1 MKLGEIMPTKEKL
14 PYGSWPSPI
23 TARLVSTSGSGHAA
37 LPREVQVDPTG
48 VYWIE
53 ARPEEGGRYVI
64 QHLDPLGSTN
74 TITPE
79 GFSVRTRVHEYG
91 GGSFLLWQGTIF
103 FSNESDQR
111 LYRQDPSSLPK
122 PITPL
127 ADQGEHLRYANG
139 CITPDGKS
147 LIYVCEQHATDGK
160 VHNFLIKLSPDG
172 SDAPITLHAEH
183 DFYANPRISPDGKKL
198 IWLTW
203 DHPQMPWDGTD
214 LWLAELNSDQ
224 LGKVAHIVGGQK
236 ESIFQPD
243 WGLNGEIYF
252 VSDKT
257 GWWNIYRTKDTE
269 IEALTETELEFGVPM
284 WSLADRSY
292 VLVQDDYIVGFYKD
306 NGSPG
311 IAIIDLNTGT
321 MQQLQG
327 DFNYMVPS
335 IDAGPD
341 QRVWFLAGS
350 PHTFPGLTYLDLE
363 TGALERVLEVRDFDF
378 PREYVSIPEQITFKS
393 PSGGLSYAYYYLP
406 THPNLTG
413 MDSELA
419 PLIVMGHGG
428 PTGAARPYL
437 NLEVQFWTSRGFA
450 VVDVDYSGSVGYGR
464 SYRERLRG
472 QFGIADVADCVEAAR
487 HLAET
492 GRADPDRLLITG
504 GSAGGYIVL
513 CALTG
518 YDVFSAGASYY
529 GIADLLVLAQ
539 DSHKFESMY
548 EISLI
553 GPYPEYAETYHQRSP
568 LNYADKLNCPVI
580 LFQGLEDRV
589 VPPSQS
595 EIFVDALK
603 KNGIQ
608 HKYIT
613 FEGEGHG
620 FRRSENIQIA
630 FEEELAFYRDVLGI

>member
-1 MKLGEIMPTKEKL
+1 MNLGEIMPTKKKL
-14 PYGSWPSPI
+14 AYGSWPSPI
-23 TARLVSTSGSGHAA
+23 TARLVSTSGTGHAA

-64 QHLDPLGSTN
+64 QHLDPSGSTN
-74 TITPE
+74 TVTPR

-122 PITPL
+122 PITQL
-127 ADQGEHLRYANG
+127 ADPEEHFRYANG

-147 LIYVCEQHATDGK
+147 IISVCERHAADGK
-160 VHNFLIKLSPDG
+160 VHNYLIQLSTDG
-172 SDAPITLHAEH
+172 H
-183 DFYANPRISPDGKKL
+183 DEPVSPDGKKL

-214 LWLAELNSDQ
+214 LWLAALDSEK
-224 LGKVAHIVGGQK
+224 LGKASHIAGGLK
-236 ESIFQPD
+236 ESIFQPE
-243 WGLNGEIYF
+243 WSSGGEIFF
-252 VSDKT
+252 VSDRT
-257 GWWNIYRTKDTE
+257 GWWNIYRMRGRNDTE
-269 IEALTETELEFGVPM
+269 AMTEGEIEFGVPM
-284 WSLADRSY
+284 WSLAAKSY
-292 VLVQDDYIVGFYKD
+292 TLVQADHIVGLYKD
-306 NGSPG
+306 NGIPG
-311 IAIIDLNTGT
+311 IAIIDLKTGT
-321 MQQLQG
+321 MQRCQG
-327 DFNYMVPS
+327 DFNYIVPS

-350 PHTFPGLTYLDLE
+350 PHIFPGLTYLDLE
-363 TGALERVLEVRDFDF
+363 TGALERMQKVRSFDF
-378 PREYVSIPEQITFKS
+378 PREHISMPEQISFNS
-393 PSGGLSYAYYYLP
+393 PSGGSSYAYYYPP
-406 THPNLTG
+406 TYPNITG
-413 MDSELA
+413 LDGELA

-437 NLEVQFWTSRGFA
+437 DFEIQFWTSRGFA

-472 QFGIADVADCVEAAR
+472 QLGIADVADCVEAAR
-487 HLAET
+487 YLAKV

-529 GIADLLVLAQ
+529 GVADLLLLAQ

-553 GPYPEYAETYHQRSP
+553 GPYPEYADTYYQRSP
-568 LNYADKLNCPVI
+568 VNHADKLNCPVI

-613 FEGEGHG
+613 FECEGHG

-630 FEEELAFYRDVLGI
+630 LEEELAFYREVLGIE

>member
-1 MKLGEIMPTKEKL
+1 MKLKKKL
-14 PYGSWPSPI
+14 PFGSWPSPI
-23 TARLVSTSGSGHAA
+23 SARMVSISGTGHTA

-64 QHLDPLGSTN
+64 QHLDPEGSLN

-91 GGSFLLWQGTIF
+91 GGSFLLWQGTIY

-111 LYRQDPSSLPK
+111 LYRQDPSNLPV
-122 PITPL
+122 PITPI
-127 ADQGEHLRYANG
+127 ADPDEQVRYANG

-147 LIYVCEQHATDGK
+147 IISVCERHAADGK
-160 VHNFLIKLSPDG
+160 VQNYLIALSIDG
-172 SDAPITLHAEH
+172 HHDPVTLHAEH
-183 DFYANPRISPDGKKL
+183 DFYANPRVSPDGKKL
-198 IWLTW
+198 IFLTW

-214 LWLAELNSDQ
+214 LWLAELDAKK
-224 LGKVAHIVGGQK
+224 LGKAIHIAGGK
-236 ESIFQPD
+236 EESIFQPE
-243 WGLNGEIYF
+243 WGTEGEILF
-252 VSDKT
+252 VSDRT
-257 GWWNIYRTKDTE
+257 GWWNIYRTRGKETKAVTE
-269 IEALTETELEFGVPM
+269 GNLEFGVPM
-284 WSLADRSY
+284 WSLSY
-292 VLVQDDYIVGFYKD
+292 KSYTLVQDDHIVGIYKD
-306 NGSPG
+306 NGIPG
-311 IAIIDLNTGT
+311 IAIIDLKTGM

-327 DFNYMVPS
+327 DFNYFVPS
-335 IDAGPD
+335 IEAGPD

-350 PHTFPGLTYLDLE
+350 THTFPGLTSLDIK
-363 TGALERVLEVRDFDF
+363 TGAIERVVEVRTYDID
-378 PREYVSIPEQITFKS
+378 RAHLSIPEQITFES
-393 PSGGLSYAYYYLP
+393 PSGGSSYAYYYPP
-406 THPNLTG
+406 THPHISGL
-413 MDSELA
+413 DSELA

-428 PTGAARPYL
+428 PTGSARPYL
-437 NLEVQFWTSRGFA
+437 DLEVQYWTSRGFS

-472 QFGIADVADCVEAAR
+472 QLGLADVADCVEAAR
-487 HLAET
+487 YLAKV

-518 YDVFSAGASYY
+518 YEVFSAGASYY

-548 EISLI
+548 EVSLI
-553 GPYPEYAETYHQRSP
+553 GPYPEYADAYHQRSP
-568 LNYADKLNCPVI
+568 VHHADKLNCPVI
-580 LFQGLEDRV
+580 LFQGLDDRV

-595 EIFVDALK
+595 EIFVEALK
-603 KNGIQ
+603 KNGIP

-620 FRRSENIQIA
+620 FRRSENIQFA
-630 FEEELAFYRDVLGI
+630 LEEELAFYREVLGIENAIG